1 MNNELRR
8 IWKDQFM
15 AQLMDYSGI
24 FLERLK
30 NTYHRI
36 SVKIASVP
44 AEIQIEHLP
53 STNTCI
59 EQWFSKCGPRT
70 EGV

>member
-8 IWKDQFM
+8 IWKDQFV
-15 AQLMDYSGI
+15 AQLINHSGI
-24 FLERLK
+24 FLEKLI

-44 AEIQIEHLP
+44 AEI
-53 STNTCI
+53 
-59 EQWFSKCGPRT
+59 KT
-70 EGV
+70 ERIPET